1 MSHQTGIRGM
11 RSPILKIKF
20 IKPRIWFSA
29 NDVLKKFFSKCK
41 DGKVRVFK
49 VVIEEG
55 KSKILLFM
63 DIICLI
69 LLNFRTTGT
78 KGTSQWKA

>member
-1 MSHQTGIRGM
+1 M
-11 RSPILKIKF
+11 RSPILKIII

-49 VVIEEG
+49 VAIEEG
-55 KSKILLFM
+55 KSKILFIN
-63 DIICLI
+63 IIGLI
-69 LLNFRTTGT
+69 LLNFRTIGA
-78 KGTSQWKA
+78 KGTSQRKA